1 MRAALCL
8 PRTSEA
14 QPDNQPNLSYKH
26 FLAQIQQ
33 LPPNVLSDFA
43 MPKLCPSRPLLDVAT
58 RERKAVAALNFYNAE
73 TLIAHVRAANA
84 LSESIILQTTE
95 ATIDYLGLRM
105 IRGMAAAAADQ
116 LEQPVALHLDHGS
129 SYDLAARCIDHGY
142 TSVMIDGSKLS
153 LADNCA
159 LSRSVVKLAHSAG
172 VSVEG
177 ELGHVGQNSEPTAE
191 DKQFLT
197 EPNDAA
203 RFVSETQ
210 VDALAVAIGTAHGFY
225 KGEVKLDFDRLQE
238 ISAAVPDTPLVLHGG
253 SGVSAELLRKAI
265 ACGIRKVNFGTE
277 LKNAFTNAIKTSLSS
292 SDDIDL
298 RRTFAPAISAVEE
311 ISRSK
316 IQICSNVAYERQT
329 STS

>member
-1 MRAALCL
+1 
-8 PRTSEA
+8 
-14 QPDNQPNLSYKH
+14 
-26 FLAQIQQ
+26 
-33 LPPNVLSDFA
+33 
-43 MPKLCPSRPLLDVAT
+43 
-58 RERKAVAALNFYNAE
+58 
-73 TLIAHVRAANA
+73 
-84 LSESIILQTTE
+84 
-95 ATIDYLGLRM
+95 
-105 IRGMAAAAADQ
+105 
-116 LEQPVALHLDHGS
+116 
-129 SYDLAARCIDHGY
+129 
-142 TSVMIDGSKLS
+142 
-153 LADNCA
+153 
-159 LSRSVVKLAHSAG
+159 
-172 VSVEG
+172 
-177 ELGHVGQNSEPTAE
+177 VGQNSEPTAE
-191 DKQFLT
+191 DKKFLT

-210 VDALAVAIGTAHGFY
+210 VDALAVAVGTAHGFY

>member
-1 MRAALCL
+1 
-8 PRTSEA
+8 
-14 QPDNQPNLSYKH
+14 
-26 FLAQIQQ
+26 
-33 LPPNVLSDFA
+33 
-43 MPKLCPSRPLLDVAT
+43 MPKLCPSRPLLDAAT

-73 TLIAHVRAANA
+73 TLIAHMRAAQA

-95 ATIDYLGLRM
+95 STINYLGLPM
-105 IRGMAAAAADQ
+105 IRGMATAAADQ
-116 LEQPVALHLDHGS
+116 LEQPVALHLDHGG
-129 SYDLAARCIDHGY
+129 SYDLAARCIEHGY

-153 LADNCA
+153 FADNCA
-159 LSRSVVKLAHSAG
+159 LSRRVVELADSAG

-177 ELGHVGQNSEPTAE
+177 ELGHVGQNSEPTAG

-203 RFVSETQ
+203 RFVRETE
-210 VDALAVAIGTAHGFY
+210 VDALAVAVGTAHGFY
-225 KGEVKLDFDRLQE
+225 KGEVRLDFGRLQE
-238 ISAAVPDTPLVLHGG
+238 ISAAVPNTPLVLHGG
-253 SGVSAELLRKAI
+253 SGVSRELLRRAI

-277 LKNAFTNAIKTSLSS
+277 LKNAFTNAVKISLSS

-316 IQICSNVAYERQT
+316 IQICSSVAYERQT